1 MIQKDLYT
9 YITNNFTDDL
19 EPISS
24 LSKSTQGKV
33 LVNDNRCLYN
43 FDKITEKVYNY
54 TKIPSSADS
63 LLVTDKVILLTE
75 FKSGFKRKISRENI
89 DDDKLICPDDT
100 TKVCKD
106 YGNLLIAKG
115 NLETR
120 ELLDS
125 IKFKAIESYVTLE
138 KKFFPLCSTLSHD
151 NKLRVIFC
159 VVIDDYVDSMEDS
172 LLELANVSYAS
183 NSFTDIKSSLSRF
196 VNLKTQ
202 NNEDFYYDEIK
213 VLSPYEYQQYLSS
226 YIVK

>member
-1 MIQKDLYT
+1 MEHL
-9 YITNNFTDDL
+9 
-19 EPISS
+19 
-24 LSKSTQGKV
+24 
-33 LVNDNRCLYN
+33 
-43 FDKITEKVYNY
+43 
-54 TKIPSSADS
+54 
-63 LLVTDKVILLTE
+63 
-75 FKSGFKRKISRENI
+75 RKISRENI
-89 DDDKLICPDDT
+89 DDDKLICPHDT
-100 TKVCKD
+100 AKVCKD

-138 KKFFPLCSTLSHD
+138 KKFFLLCSTLSHD

-172 LLELANVSYAS
+172 LLELANVSSAS
-183 NSFTDIKSSLSRF
+183 NSFTDIKSSLFRF

-226 YIVK
+226 YIVR

>member
-100 TKVCKD
+100 TKVC
-106 YGNLLIAKG
+106 
-115 NLETR
+115 
-120 ELLDS
+120 
-125 IKFKAIESYVTLE
+125 
-138 KKFFPLCSTLSHD
+138 
-151 NKLRVIFC
+151 
-159 VVIDDYVDSMEDS
+159 
-172 LLELANVSYAS
+172 
-183 NSFTDIKSSLSRF
+183 
-196 VNLKTQ
+196 
-202 NNEDFYYDEIK
+202 
-213 VLSPYEYQQYLSS
+213 
-226 YIVK
+226 